1 MKRTSCTWLCIFTGP
16 LLLVATPLAAQPT
29 AEERGHWSF
38 RTLRRPEVPKVQSPR
53 SRTPIDA
60 FLLDKLKSKG
70 LDFAKDADKP
80 MLLRRVYLDLLGLPP
95 NPDEIRQFVADDR
108 PDAYERLLDRL
119 LASPQFGV
127 RWGRHWLDAAGYADV
142 GGTDNDAG
150 IIRMAE
156 GSWRYRDYVIRS
168 FNEDKPFDQF
178 LLEQLAGD
186 ELDDWRAAKTFTPA
200 MRDRLIATGFLR
212 TAADDTEENELNTL
226 DIRHGVLHRTAEV
239 VASNVLGLTLNCA
252 KCHDH
257 KYEPI
262 SHEDYYRFI
271 AVFSP
276 AFNPQQWLQPK
287 VRMLA
292 DVPPPEKSAIDKD
305 NAHLASQVEELKKKK
320 LELKKDPKAAADLD
334 VKIGALNAKKKS
346 YGQLRAVYDA
356 GPPTPTRLL
365 RRGDHAK
372 PGKEITVG
380 GLEVLCPPAKKQLPD
395 VKPAG
400 ATSGR
405 RLALAQWLTEPST
418 PASGLVAR
426 TQVNRVW
433 QRLFGKGI
441 VPTSD
446 NLGMS
451 GARPSHPELLDWLAA
466 EFVDKKW
473 RLKPLLRQ
481 IMTSSAYRQ
490 SSLASPDAAKVD
502 PANHL
507 LWRMPLRR
515 LEAEIVRD
523 SILAVSGKLDP
534 TVGGPPTPLENR
546 PDGLVVVKDPGKY
559 RRTVYVLARRN
570 YHPTL
575 LNVFDQ
581 PFMTTNNLCRSP
593 SAVVLQSLTMLNDTF
608 IVEQAGVFAERVL
621 RDGKTD
627 ALERQV
633 ESAYLL
639 ALTRPP
645 SAKESAACMEFLRR
659 QTDRH
664 SAAKLPSAEAP
675 RRALANLCHV
685 LLNTSEFLYVP

>member
-1 MKRTSCTWLCIFTGP
+1 MLWVLTGM
-16 LLLVATPLAAQPT
+16 LLDAPVAAQPS
-29 AEERGHWSF
+29 AEERRHWSF
-38 RTLRRPEVPKVQSPR
+38 RPLRRPEVPKVQSSRGR
-53 SRTPIDA
+53 SPIDA
-60 FLLDKLKSKG
+60 FLLVPLKAKG
-70 LDFAKDADKP
+70 LDFAPEADQS
-80 MLLRRVYLDLLGLPP
+80 MLLRRVYLDLIGLPP
-95 NPDEIRQFVADDR
+95 SPDEFRQFLADKR
-108 PDAYERLLDRL
+108 PDAYERLVDKL
-119 LASPQFGV
+119 LASPHFGE

-168 FNEDKPFDQF
+168 FNDDKPFDQF

-186 ELDDWRAAKTFTPA
+186 ELVDWRSAKSFTPEI
-200 MRDRLIATGFLR
+200 RDRLIATGFLR

-271 AVFSP
+271 AAFTP
-276 AFNPQQWLQPK
+276 AFNPQKWLQPK
-287 VRMLA
+287 QRMMVDVSPAEKAAIEKTNA
-292 DVPPPEKSAIDKD
+292 DITR
-305 NAHLASQVEELKKKK
+305 QIEELKKKK
-320 LELKKDPKAAADLD
+320 TEQKKDAAMVAALDLKIKALAG
-334 VKIGALNAKKKS
+334 KQQGFGAL
-346 YGQLRAVYDA
+346 RPVYDT
-356 GPPTPTRLL
+356 GPPSPTHLL

-372 PGKEITVG
+372 PGKEIALG
-380 GLEVLCPPAKKQLPD
+380 GLEVLCPPGKQQLPD
-395 VKPAG
+395 GKPAG
-400 ATSGR
+400 VTSGR
-405 RLALAQWLTEPST
+405 RLALAMWLTEPRS
-418 PASGLVAR
+418 PAAGLVAR

-451 GARPSHPELLDWLAA
+451 GAKPSHPELLEWLAA
-466 EFVDKKW
+466 EFVDQKW

-481 IMTSSAYRQ
+481 IMMSSAYRQ
-490 SSLASPDAAKVD
+490 SSIASGDAAKID
-502 PANHL
+502 PANRL
-507 LWRMPLRR
+507 LGRMPLRR

-534 TVGGPPTPLENR
+534 TMGGQPTPLENR
-546 PDGLVVVKDPGKY
+546 PDGLVVIKDPGKY

-627 ALERQV
+627 TLERQV

-639 ALTRPP
+639 ALTRAP
-645 SAKESAACMEFLRR
+645 SEKERAACLKFLRR

-664 SAAKLPSAEAP
+664 TSAKVVPAEAR
-675 RRALANLCHV
+675 RRALANLCQV